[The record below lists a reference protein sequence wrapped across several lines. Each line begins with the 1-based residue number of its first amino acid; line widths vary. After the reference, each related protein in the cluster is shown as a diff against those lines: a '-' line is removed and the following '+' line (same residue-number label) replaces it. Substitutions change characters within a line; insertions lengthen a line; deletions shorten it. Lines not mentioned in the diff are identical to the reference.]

1 MKKQIVREFTTVKKV
16 RYLPRQPSPP
26 PQPPPPP
33 PRQVLVV
40 GSCTLDLVTVC
51 EVHPTA
57 GVDQRTSEGCWR
69 RGGSASDMCSVLRRL
84 GTPCEFLGR
93 LSRASAFEELLTSF
107 HSMGIDISHCPM
119 SAQQPPHRSIITIR
133 GSETHTILEYSNR
146 RQELTFQQ
154 FLGAID
160 YQRYSWVHF
169 ECRNPMETV
178 RMIRAVRAFNERC
191 PEARIILSADLG
203 SLKKP
208 SLMVADLVDY
218 VFVRKQLKQ
227 TYSYM
232 NGHETVWAVRD
243 GLRQVCA
250 EWEKDQPRKTP
261 HPTQGIPPVDT
272 NLCPG
277 VSQNGPTIIYNNYA
291 EGASCLLPD
300 DTFFKVGPHT
310 PQKIV
315 DAIGE
320 NETFAAAVIYALL
333 EAKLR
338 LRDAL
343 EYGTRAAVFKVQ
355 QNGFDGLRCLPKD
368 LIGCYYA

>member
-1 MKKQIVREFTTVKKV
+1 MKKIVVKEFITVKKV
-16 RYLPRQPSPP
+16 RYLPK
-26 PQPPPPP
+26 PPPPP
-33 PRQVLVV
+33 PPPPQRHVLVV

-51 EVHPTA
+51 DVHPTA

-84 GTPCEFLGR
+84 GTACEFLGR
-93 LSRASAFEELLTSF
+93 LSRARAFEDLLTSF

-119 SAQQPPHRSIITIR
+119 SAHQPTHRSIITIR
-133 GSETHTILEYSNR
+133 GCETHTILEYSNR

-154 FLGAID
+154 FLGAVD
-160 YQRYSWVHF
+160 YQMISWVHF
-169 ECRNPMETV
+169 EPRSPTETV
-178 RMIRAVRAFNERC
+178 RMVQAVRDFNERC
-191 PEARIILSADLG
+191 PEERIILSADLA

-218 VFVRKQLKQ
+218 VFVRKHLKHAN
-227 TYSYM
+227 SFM

-243 GLRQVCA
+243 GLRQVRA
-250 EWEKDQPRKTP
+250 EWKKNQPRKTP
-261 HPTQGIPPVDT
+261 HPTQGFLPLDPSHCPAPPQDV
-272 NLCPG
+272 
-277 VSQNGPTIIYNNYA
+277 PTIIYNNYA

-315 DAIGE
+315 DVIGE

-333 EAKLR
+333 EPKLR

-355 QNGFDGLRCLPKD
+355 QDGFDGLRCMPKD